1 LTARPETGGR
11 IGELAADLGLVL
23 SFLTIVPVRVAY
35 RGPQQLARASVWF
48 PVVGGLVGSVAAA
61 ALFGAQHLF
70 GRPVATVVA
79 LVVLVGVTGALHQD
93 GLADTA
99 DGLGVRGDRARR
111 LEVMRD
117 SAVGVFGVLA
127 LLAWAL
133 LLFTALEPLSD
144 RHVFVTLIAAGAT
157 ARWAAVLHANAT
169 APARADGLGAGFD
182 PTRLSLIV
190 ASILTVAIVLVSC
203 GLTAGGLAVVVALGA
218 ALASVAFARTFVGG
232 RTGDTLGATVAF
244 TELCVCLALLACW
257 KP

>member
-1 LTARPETGGR
+1 LNALS
-11 IGELAADLGLVL
+11 LAL
-23 SFLTIVPVRVAY
+23 SFLTIVPVRVEY

-48 PVVGGLVGSVAAA
+48 PVVGGLVGAVAAA
-61 ALFGAQHLF
+61 ALIGAQHLF

-79 LVVLVGVTGALHQD
+79 LVVLVVVTGGLHQD

-99 DGLGVRGDRARR
+99 DGLGVRGDRVRR

-127 LLAWAL
+127 LLAWGL
-133 LLFTALEPLSD
+133 LLVTALQPLSD
-144 RHVFVTLIAAGAT
+144 RHVVLTLIAAGAA

-169 APARADGLGAGFD
+169 APARADGLGAGFE
-182 PTRLSLIV
+182 PTWRILAA
-190 ASILTVAIVLVSC
+190 ASVLAGAIVLISC
-203 GLTAGGLAVVVALGA
+203 GLTAGAVAVVVALGV

-232 RTGDTLGATVAF
+232 RTGDTLGATVAV
-244 TELCVCLALLACW
+244 TEVCVCLALLACW